1 MTIASGS
8 AFATIHST
16 SAVLSRAPRRP
27 RAGQPRIPFLCP
39 AVGQPRRQ
47 AKCGRRR
54 HAAPAAH
61 FDRAFVQRCVAYRS
75 LSCANQGRG
84 ALPRLVPSKEQLFPR
99 SAAEQN
105 RPNSASWSVR
115 CGRPN
120 RACISPRPSAAAS
133 ATPTFSSPASASR
146 MRALCWRSR
155 PPSWSELIAR
165 STNYGPAIGL
175 EESQAKATRGK
186 TASTGRSMAG
196 PASKGLRLGEP
207 ARTGK
212 LSWPA
217 QGRTANVSARGVTAG
232 ETAPSFVSL
241 NSFSD
246 IGSAR
251 ETSAM
256 LHPGVV
262 DGPTTS
268 LAGRDS
274 GDRAERRSNNFVQ
287 GRAARSTHVAHNH
300 KVVSSNLTP
309 ATSSGDGLGIHQPGS
324 MTRGFA
330 LLRQP
335 PSGRARV
342 RAKCPAVARSF
353 AGRAA

>member
-155 PPSWSELIAR
+155 LPSSSELIAR
-165 STNYGPAIGL
+165 STNYGPASGPEKYSAPTGLQASGTCGPERAEIGAL
-175 EESQAKATRGK
+175 ISVHPLPSSAPVGDHLKGDASPTVGMKGLASSTTRQK
-186 TASTGRSMAG
+186 RDNRDVRSVQG
-196 PASKGLRLGEP
+196 PASEIPAAGYAALGRGPRNPRSLITGSGAGLAISEDYCPRC
-207 ARTGK
+207 
-212 LSWPA
+212 
-217 QGRTANVSARGVTAG
+217 GVI
-232 ETAPSFVSL
+232 E
-241 NSFSD
+241 
-246 IGSAR
+246 
-251 ETSAM
+251 
-256 LHPGVV
+256 
-262 DGPTTS
+262 
-268 LAGRDS
+268 
-274 GDRAERRSNNFVQ
+274 
-287 GRAARSTHVAHNH
+287 
-300 KVVSSNLTP
+300 SSCVCDYVKF
-309 ATSSGDGLGIHQPGS
+309 SSGDGLGIHQPGS
-324 MTRGFA
+324 MTRGTRA
-330 LLRQP
+330 KVKT